1 MKTAALLGAGL
12 CFALA
17 SCTHLAAQPRIDATR
32 CDNRQT
38 VLDFYEL
45 GLIKLQP
52 RRAFERYASADFVEH
67 KPDVPQGNREA
78 TATFLEALIASMP
91 KPKWEVIR
99 TIAEGDMVFLHAR
112 FSPADGAPQYAIAD
126 VFRLENCL
134 IVEHWDVVAGPPDSQ
149 ENPNSRF

>member
-1 MKTAALLGAGL
+1 MKTIPFLGAVL
-12 CFALA
+12 CLALA
-17 SCTHLAAQPRIDATR
+17 SCAQFGAAPRIDAKR

-38 VLDFYEL
+38 VLDFYQL
-45 GLIKLQP
+45 SLIELQP

-78 TATFLEALIASMP
+78 TAAFLEALIASMP
-91 KPKWEVIR
+91 KPRWEIIR

-134 IVEHWDVVAGPPDSQ
+134 IVEHWDVVAGPPAEQ
-149 ENPNSRF
+149 ANPNTRF

>member
-1 MKTAALLGAGL
+1 MKTTSFLGAVL
-12 CFALA
+12 CLALA
-17 SCTHLAAQPRIDATR
+17 SCTQFGAAPRIDANR

-38 VLDFYEL
+38 VLDFYQQSLIEL
-45 GLIKLQP
+45 HP

-78 TATFLEALIASMP
+78 TATFLEALITSMP
-91 KPKWEVIR
+91 KPRWEIIR

-112 FSPADGAPQYAIAD
+112 FSPADGAPHYAIAD

-134 IVEHWDVVAGPPDSQ
+134 IVEHWDVVAGPPDAQ
-149 ENPNSRF
+149 ANPNTRF